1 MNIIYIHG
9 LDSDANS
16 TKGLLLER
24 YCQQHHPDINV
35 LRPDLNKS
43 PAQVFKQLVCLI
55 ESLNSNEN
63 KGIGNINDTS
73 ISKNTVLIGSSL
85 GGYFSTLV
93 SNHIGCPALLL
104 NPSTQPHVTLQR
116 FANELLL
123 DSDSGEDESED
134 EVPEN
139 QIFHTTAGGWDIT
152 SADLQWFADHQLVS
166 IDYPHKIAVLL
177 KEGDEL
183 LNAKLSKDFYQAHG
197 ATVTLQTGGDHR
209 FTDFGE
215 QLPMVIS
222 TLQRLLSI

>member
-16 TKGLLLER
+16 TKGILLEC
-24 YCQQHHPDINV
+24 YCQQHHSDINV
-35 LRPDLNKS
+35 YRPDLNS
-43 PAQVFKQLVCLI
+43 APEQVFEQLVRLVT
-55 ESLNSNEN
+55 ELSREG
-63 KGIGNINDTS
+63 K
-73 ISKNTVLIGSSL
+73 TVLIGSSL

-93 SNHIGCPALLL
+93 SNHTGCPALLL

-123 DSDSGEDESED
+123 NSDEDESEY

-139 QIFHTTAGGWDIT
+139 QILHTTAGGWDIT

-166 IDYPHKIAVLL
+166 ISYPNKIAVLL

-183 LNAKLSKDFYQAHG
+183 LNAELSKDFYQTKG
-197 ATVTLQTGGDHR
+197 AMVTVQAGGDHR

-215 QLPMVIS
+215 QLPMVIDM
-222 TLQRLLSI
+222 LQRLLST